1 MNFPSS
7 AYWIQDPNSFMSPE
21 PRIFKPFKHGC
32 LMSLCFMIGA
42 TIAPVVGIV
51 ASIQAKCSFLPMLEA
66 IGCTFSQVF
75 AIVSNPLLIINE
87 TEQGLAIVVAGVPGA
102 IGWMYSQYGL
112 LFLMI
117 GGAVVL
123 IVLKIVR

>member
-1 MNFPSS
+1 MSS
-7 AYWIQDPNSFMSPE
+7 E

-32 LMSLCFMIGA
+32 LMSLCFVIGA
-42 TIAPVVGIV
+42 TIAPVIGVGV
-51 ASIQAKCSFLPMLEA
+51 FIQAKCSSLPMLEA

-75 AIVSNPLLIINE
+75 AILSNPLLIISK
-87 TEQGLAIVVAGVPGA
+87 TEHGLTLAAAGIPST

-123 IVLKIVR
+123 VLLKIIR